1 MAMEISELILNALV
15 IFGSVCVFITFG
27 FMMPLVANTMLT
39 LFGVVLG
46 EQALCKLKGIPSG
59 TDWIDEEPSS

>member
-1 MAMEISELILNALV
+1 MEISELILNAFV

-39 LFGVVLG
+39 LFGAVLG
-46 EQALCKLKGIPSG
+46 EQVLCKIKGTQSE
-59 TDWIDEEPSS
+59 TDWIEEQPS